1 MARDPLS
8 PAAVAMFAWQS
19 GWVFALRSAQLALQ
33 PGTAAGSLADM
44 VAEKQRAF
52 ADGMMAAGKAAML
65 GSRPDVVAAA
75 ALRPSRRR
83 VAANLRQL
91 KRDGLV

>member
-1 MARDPLS
+1 MAKDPMH

-19 GWVFALRSAQLALQ
+19 SWVFALRSMQLMMQ
-33 PGTAAGSLADM
+33 PDTAAGSLAEM

-52 ADGMMAAGKAAML
+52 ADGMMAAGKAAMM
-65 GSRPDVVAAA
+65 GARPDVVAAA

-83 VAANLRQL
+83 VSANLRQL
-91 KRDGLV
+91 KRDGLG

>member
-1 MARDPLS
+1 MAKDPLS

-19 GWVFALRSAQLALQ
+19 SWVFALRSYQLALQ
-33 PGTAAGSLADM
+33 PGSAADSLAAM
-44 VAEKQRAF
+44 VAEKQQAF
-52 ADGMMAAGKAAML
+52 ADGMMAAGKAALL

-83 VAANLRQL
+83 VAANMRQL
-91 KRDGLV
+91 KRDGLG